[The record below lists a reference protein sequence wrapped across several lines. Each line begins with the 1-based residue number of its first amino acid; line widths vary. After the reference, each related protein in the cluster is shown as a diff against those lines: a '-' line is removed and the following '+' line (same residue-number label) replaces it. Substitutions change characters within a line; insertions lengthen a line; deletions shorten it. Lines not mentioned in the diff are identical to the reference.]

1 MRIDEVEQTTD
12 NPPDSRRLMG
22 LADFLAGRA
31 EDTNGPKQI
40 DKATFIELASNL
52 GIVITKDEL
61 PGLLSKPPLSN
72 MFEPADPNSEKILF
86 KGAEQPDVGM
96 PVNKAQ
102 DIVAQAAKKAMKKD
116 RGV

>member
-1 MRIDEVEQTTD
+1 MRIFEVEQVTD
-12 NPPDSRRLMG
+12 DSPDSGRLMG

-40 DKATFIELASNL
+40 DKATFIELASSL
-52 GIVITKDEL
+52 GTVMTKDQL
-61 PGLLSKPPLSN
+61 PQLISKPPLSN
-72 MFEPADPNSEKILF
+72 LFEPVDPNSDKLMF
-86 KGAEQPDVGM
+86 KGAKTVDVGM

-102 DIVAQAAKKAMKKD
+102 DIVAAAAKKAARKD

>member
-12 NPPDSRRLMG
+12 NPPDSRRLVG

-31 EDTNGPKQI
+31 ADTNGPKQI

-52 GIVITKDEL
+52 GIQLPEKSL
-61 PGLLSKPPLSN
+61 PGLIAKPPLSN
-72 MFEPADPNSEKILF
+72 MFEPVDPNSDKIMF

-102 DIVAQAAKKAMKKD
+102 DVVAQAAKKAMKKD